1 MSCILD
7 FYEDGKRGA
16 AIMVQTGN
24 IARELKK
31 YRILFDLAT
40 AMTGDQ
46 PLAENLR
53 MVVEMSR
60 TLLATDLA
68 FLALRDDARQELY
81 VASHSRV
88 RTEALRRMRT
98 PLNQG
103 LGGWVATTGQGRI
116 VREFRSD
123 PNFVAD
129 PAGLA
134 EGLVSGLATPIQLD
148 RKSFGV
154 LFAFNTTATAF
165 SADDLDS
172 LMKAGNIAA
181 VEIERR
187 QIEDRLRDSEQKY
200 RLLMDAVPDPVIVF
214 DRKGRVTYLN
224 SVFSRTFGW
233 RLDEVKGSP
242 LDFIPEESRAESLQ
256 ALERMRRGDVAI
268 ALETRRTTKSGRTLD
283 IQGSISQFK
292 DPKGRFV
299 GSIVLLRDVTEIKNT
314 EKALRESNHRLAAAV
329 REQKNRAR
337 ELEILNSMNEWLQA
351 CCNEA
356 DTYKVMARIC
366 RQLFPGDAG
375 FLGMRDEASNRFAA
389 VSSWGD
395 DTLKDIDYDE
405 NDCWSLRLG
414 KMHALEDLASDLSCS
429 HPIGENTHSYLCLPI
444 TSSAGVLG
452 VLHVFFKAPVDGNS
466 IGETRQNQTS
476 KLMILNTMLEHYSL
490 SLLNLRLHKT
500 LKNQSIRDPLTSLF
514 NRRYLDESLRR
525 EMFRCKRHGAS
536 TGLIMM
542 DIDHFKAYNDTYGH
556 EVGDVILK
564 ELAVFLKSHTRDE
577 DILCRF
583 GGEEFILLMPDTN
596 LAIALR
602 RAEQLCALVRDTLRV
617 THQGITHQL
626 TLSMGTAAF
635 PESGST
641 IEAAQNAADAA
652 LYEAK
657 RLGRDRVMAASG

>member
-1 MSCILD
+1 M
-7 FYEDGKRGA
+7 EKRGA
-16 AIMVQTGN
+16 AIMVQAGN

-40 AMTGDQ
+40 AMTGGQ

-53 MVVEMSR
+53 LVVEMSR
-60 TLLATDLA
+60 TMLATDLA
-68 FLALRDDARQELY
+68 FLALRDDGRQELY
-81 VASHSRV
+81 VAGHSGV
-88 RTEALRRMRT
+88 RTEALRTMRT
-98 PLNQG
+98 PLDQG
-103 LGGWVATTGQGRI
+103 LGGWIVATGKGCI
-116 VREFRSD
+116 VRDFGSD
-123 PNFVAD
+123 PAFTAD
-129 PAGLA
+129 PAGLT
-134 EGLVSGLATPIQLD
+134 EGLVSGLAIPIQMD
-148 RKSFGV
+148 AQSFGV
-154 LFAFNTTATAF
+154 LFAFNTTPTAF
-165 SADDLDS
+165 SADDLES
-172 LMKAGNIAA
+172 LMLVGNIAA

-214 DRKGRVTYLN
+214 DREGRVTYLN
-224 SVFSRTFGW
+224 SVFTRVFGW
-233 RLDEVKGSP
+233 SLDEVKGSP
-242 LDFIPEESRAESLQ
+242 LDFIPEESRAESLK

-268 ALETRRTTKSGRTLD
+268 ALETRRTTKSGRALE

-351 CCNEA
+351 CRNES

-366 RQLFPGDAG
+366 RQLFPADAG

-395 DTLKDIDYDE
+395 DGLDDIDYDE
-405 NDCWSLRLG
+405 HDCWALKLG
-414 KMHALEDLASDLSCS
+414 KIHEVQDLAGDLSCS
-429 HPIGENTHSYLCLPI
+429 HPISENTSRYLCLPI
-444 TSSAGVLG
+444 TSSAGVMG
-452 VLHVFFKAPVDGNS
+452 VLHVFFRAHADGIS
-466 IGETRQNQTS
+466 PGETRQHQSS

-500 LKNQSIRDPLTSLF
+500 LKNQSIRDPLTGLF
-514 NRRYLDESLRR
+514 NRRYMDESLRR

-542 DIDHFKAYNDTYGH
+542 DVDHFKAYNDTYGH

-564 ELAVFLKSHTRDE
+564 ELAAFLKSHTRDE

-583 GGEEFILLMPDTN
+583 GGEEFILLMPDSN
-596 LAIALR
+596 LANAHR
-602 RAEQLCALVRDTLRV
+602 RAEQLCTLVRDTLRI
-617 THQGITHQL
+617 THQEITHQL
-626 TLSMGTAAF
+626 TLSLGVSAF
-635 PESGST
+635 PESGTT

-652 LYEAK
+652 LYQAK
-657 RLGRDRVMAASG
+657 RQGRDRVAAASGFSY